1 MATLD
6 SAGSR
11 KSSSMGRSSVASESR
26 LRTRLYFVWLKASS
40 LVKPC
45 AHIGSALLLVLLSRS
60 TAWTCAA
67 YICVAWWSKRDM
79 EVLVSVS
86 ETSSEAYRIRVSGLA
101 PRRCSDSASM
111 SELHTWSGDVAYV
124 T

>member
-1 MATLD
+1 
-6 SAGSR
+6 
-11 KSSSMGRSSVASESR
+11 
-26 LRTRLYFVWLKASS
+26 LYFVWLKASS

-45 AHIGSALLLVLLSRS
+45 AHIGSALLLVLLVLLNRS
-60 TAWTCAA
+60 TGWTCAA
-67 YICVAWWSKRDM
+67 YTCVAWWSKRDM

-86 ETSSEAYRIRVSGLA
+86 ETSSEAYKMRVSGLA